1 MYYNRWWLNYKF
13 FLLKLAIFGYEEIID
28 EIGFDDYQYHL
39 NVLFHGDDEPWVME
53 VMKPAL
59 EERMPHLDRIIWGD
73 EDLNL
78 GMFYINAIYD
88 ALENSYKTV
97 LLLSNHCVDDTWFM
111 TKLRVAL
118 EHINDTKLDKV
129 ILVFLE
135 DVGDA
140 NLPYLVRLFLSK
152 NKPYLLWTDD
162 EDGQEL
168 FWAQFE
174 KSMRENKVINN
185 VIPI

>member
-1 MYYNRWWLNYKF
+1 
-13 FLLKLAIFGYEEIID
+13 
-28 EIGFDDYQYHL
+28 
-39 NVLFHGDDEPWVME
+39 
-53 VMKPAL
+53 
-59 EERMPHLDRIIWGD
+59 MPHVEHIIYGD

-78 GMFYINAIYD
+78 SMFLVNAIYD
-88 ALENSYKTV
+88 AMENSYKTV
-97 LLLSNHCVDDTWFM
+97 LLLSNHCIDDSWFV
-111 TKLRVAL
+111 TKLRMAL

-135 DVGDA
+135 DIGDA

-174 KSMRENKVINN
+174 KSMRVNRVINN
-185 VIPI
+185 AIPV